1 MRRAVS
7 FSNVARC
14 WKGNERDPPGRADG
28 CGLGPVGWGW
38 VQADLKTIHQ
48 HGAYGAAVP
57 TLITVQNTEGV
68 EDVQLLSPA
77 SIRAQLDNLLADLKP
92 RAAKTGAL
100 GSRAA
105 AETLAEVMDQTTF
118 PWVVD
123 PVWLPTRGR
132 PIARGD
138 VVDAYR
144 DALVGRATL
153 LTPNAQEAALLTEE
167 PVRTVRDARRA
178 AQQIAALGAQSV
190 LVKGGHL
197 EGRDRGI
204 DVLLHGGQ
212 VIELA
217 AADWVRGAF
226 HGTGCALSA
235 AIASRMACGEELPT
249 AVARAKAW
257 LTAALAHAFAV
268 GRGAKPVNHLW
279 PVDGKP

>member
-1 MRRAVS
+1 MSEAPPVVVT
-7 FSNVARC
+7 VA
-14 WKGNERDPPGRADG
+14 GSDPSGGAG
-28 CGLGPVGWGW
+28 I
-38 VQADLKTIHQ
+38 QADLKTIHQ

-57 TLITVQNTEGV
+57 TLITIQNTEGV
-68 EDVQLLSPA
+68 KSVELLSAA
-77 SIRAQLDNLLADLKP
+77 SIRAQLDDLLADLRP

-105 AETLAEVMDQTTF
+105 VEILAEVMDRTAF

-132 PIARGD
+132 PIAKGD

-144 DALVGRATL
+144 ETLLARAAL

-167 PVRTVRDARRA
+167 PVRSVRDARRA
-178 AQQIAALGAQSV
+178 AQRIAAQGAQSV

-197 EGRDRGI
+197 EGKDRGV

-212 VIELA
+212 VTELA
-217 AADWVRGAF
+217 AAGSVPGSF

-235 AIASRMACGEELPT
+235 AIASRMARGEEIPI

-268 GRGAKPVNHLW
+268 GQGAKPVNHLW
-279 PVDGKP
+279 PVDDKP